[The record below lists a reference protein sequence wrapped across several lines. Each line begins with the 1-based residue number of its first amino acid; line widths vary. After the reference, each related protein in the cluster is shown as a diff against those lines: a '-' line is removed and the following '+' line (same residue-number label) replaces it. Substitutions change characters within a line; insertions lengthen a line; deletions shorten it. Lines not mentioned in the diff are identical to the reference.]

1 MKVITGRYRA
11 KRLLAPEGMTTRP
24 TLQRAKETMFNSACQ
39 FFDGGNGL
47 DVFSGSGQLGIEGL
61 SRGLDFCVFNEIDS
75 KSKHTLM
82 QNLATIE
89 KGTFTVYSLD
99 YKDLIRNVKDK
110 KFNAIFIDPPYPIA
124 KESLDFLIKYI
135 DDHDMLAED
144 GVITGE
150 IPSTESLL
158 EDGLNNIYL
167 SKIKNFSKL
176 TNIFTYR
183 KK

>member
-11 KRLLAPEGMTTRP
+11 KKLLAPEGMTTRP

-61 SRGLDFCVFNEIDS
+61 SRGLDYCYFNEIDA
-75 KSKHTLM
+75 KSRQTLTL
-82 QNLATIE
+82 NLSTIE
-89 KGTFTVYSLD
+89 KGTFQIFSLD
-99 YKDLIRNVKDK
+99 YKDLIKNVKDK
-110 KFNAIFIDPPYPIA
+110 KFSAIFIDPPYPIA
-124 KESLDFLIKYI
+124 KESLDYLIKYI
-135 DDHDMLAED
+135 DDNDMLAED

-150 IPSTESLL
+150 IPATETLF
-158 EDGLNNIYL
+158 EDTKNIYL
-167 SKIKNFSKL
+167 AKVKNFSKL

-183 KK
+183 RK

>member
-11 KRLLAPEGMTTRP
+11 KKLLAPEGMTTRP

-61 SRGLDFCVFNEIDS
+61 SRGLDFCIFNEIDS
-75 KSKHTLM
+75 KSKMTLM
-82 QNLATIE
+82 QNLSTIE
-89 KGTFTVYSLD
+89 KGTFEVHSKD
-99 YKDLIRNVKDK
+99 YKDLIKTVSDK
-110 KFNAIFIDPPYPIA
+110 KFSAIFIDPPYPIA
-124 KESLDFLIKYI
+124 KESLDFLISFI
-135 DDHDMLAED
+135 DKNNMLAED

-150 IPSTESLL
+150 IPATETLL
-158 EDGLNNIYL
+158 EDLENIYL
-167 SKIKNFSKL
+167 AKVKNFSKL

-183 KK
+183 RK